1 MAFLLNFLLFFKV
14 LRKDSFVWLPAPVF
28 PLLLLAFLLYRA
40 VFPWRLRRG
49 VWIAVR
55 NVLMAPFKPV
65 SFRDSYAAQC
75 HVPNATRSTSFHASL
90 CGLLPPA
97 VGMLAMS

>member
-65 SFRDSYAAQC
+65 SFRDSYAASVPRPQC
-75 HVPNATRSTSFHASL
+75 NPFQVISRDAVWLVTP
-90 CGLLPPA
+90 LP
-97 VGMLAMS
+97 